1 MYNCVQL
8 NSSFFPGLLLRKLLS
23 ILLITYPSM
32 PCMIFSRCQY
42 SLLPL
47 IYLELVPYFFTTRP
61 LFDYIWY
68 IHVRDFFFEVMFEI
82 LKGTYM
88 TSEIFRF
95 CFNHYH
101 VLLRYVVPYI
111 LYLLQHANPNLMRLS
126 YVKAIFICP
135 QLLAWLVSDF
145 AWLTELLVQWKQ
157 IVLMWNL
164 TYTWFKHFKGFSH
177 WFSGVYVF
185 WYHNWSFLFP
195 WTTKHIIIGPHGI
208 LQKILNGL
216 GCPSQPSKK

>member
-1 MYNCVQL
+1 LKFHFLDHGGIILFYESVVDFFISLKLSLKYLNVSMYNCVQL

-23 ILLITYPSM
+23 ILLITYPRM
-32 PCMIFSRCQY
+32 PCMIFSRCPY
-42 SLLPL
+42 SLVPL
-47 IYLELVPYFFTTRP
+47 IYLELVPFFLLQGLYLIT
-61 LFDYIWY
+61 FDIY
-68 IHVRDFFFEVMFEI
+68 MFEI

-135 QLLAWLVSDF
+135 
-145 AWLTELLVQWKQ
+145 
-157 IVLMWNL
+157 
-164 TYTWFKHFKGFSH
+164 
-177 WFSGVYVF
+177 
-185 WYHNWSFLFP
+185 
-195 WTTKHIIIGPHGI
+195 
-208 LQKILNGL
+208 
-216 GCPSQPSKK
+216 